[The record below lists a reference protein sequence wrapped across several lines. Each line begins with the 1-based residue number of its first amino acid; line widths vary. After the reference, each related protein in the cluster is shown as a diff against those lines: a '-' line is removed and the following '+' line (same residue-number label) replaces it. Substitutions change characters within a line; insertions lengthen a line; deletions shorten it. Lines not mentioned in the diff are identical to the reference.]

1 MRTDF
6 SGEITMKTKTL
17 LIVFCTMTLIAAGEE
32 CVLGQAA
39 PGVFADAN
47 HPSGPP
53 DPQKLDSIWSVDPI
67 NDQVSIKIPFPSTP
81 QGGRGPNV
89 PFALLYNSGSTVTLQ
104 AEGTFGLG
112 NGAQTTLFAWSA
124 HPLAW
129 IGSLTAPSGPWTTSG
144 PYFYSGYS
152 VVPDLNEP
160 NGNGGTYLAGAGCT
174 IYGPYTYV
182 DEDGASH
189 DLNILGFYSSYTN
202 PSAWA
207 PTCGT
212 AYSESPTYWSS
223 SMTSDGSAMQT
234 SGGGNG
240 GAVTPDG
247 TTAGAGTLTDPN
259 SNSVTLTTS
268 NGVTTATDALG
279 RTVYTTD
286 IPIGQPGQIPANS
299 YYVKTYG
306 ESGSVETYNVVF
318 STEYIEQSNQTFTMS
333 HPTTSEITSAAYCT
347 SCNGNFGVQQPAAGD
362 HFTAV
367 SEIDLPDNA
376 SKYQFTYDPK
386 YGTISQIT
394 FPTGGYVKFTWNVR
408 DKDWSPYGQ
417 FEAISAIVV
426 TGATVSDGSS
436 QDNWTY
442 AMESLSNSSVPIGS
456 VTAPDSSLTNYIGA
470 CFVYTLVPFYANE
483 AKATCK
489 EISRAIY
496 VTSGG
501 KLLKT
506 VAQNF
511 TSHGLPIQV
520 ATTLYDGPSNLQ
532 QLTQYTYDSWD
543 NVISQL
549 ESDYYQCSG
558 TPCSAPTQSANL
570 PAPSSGWL
578 RETYKQY
585 AYNATA
591 SLGGQSLLNSAFVG
605 AHIVDKPAQVAVTNG
620 SGNPASVTDY
630 QYNSYGNLTT
640 ETKCI
645 APSGTGSSAACGTP
659 YWQDSYA
666 YDTHGQVTS
675 KTEASNVSS
684 VAATTNY
691 TWTGP
696 TGGSGNA
703 YLTTVTYPNNATDV
717 YTYSAYTGQVLSH
730 QDWNTH
736 TTNYDYSDG
745 LNRLRTITGPATTDG
760 TNGANGAQGSGTT
773 TYNYTDTPGEFAVQE
788 EHTVNTLG
796 VNTSATSDFD
806 GLGRKITSKS
816 VTPDCTSPIEVDTVY
831 DSMGRVSTVSNP
843 YCTASD
849 GTYGLTTYSYD
860 ALGRKTQVTTPDSVS
875 GSGVTTISY
884 GANATE
890 IIAPYN
896 GTVNPTHIQQVD
908 GLGRLTN
915 VCELTTLT
923 FGTTAPANC
932 NLNVSGTGYL
942 TSYLYDPLNNLV
954 GVTQQSVSRS
964 FTYDPLS
971 RLTYA
976 MNPEAGAVNYIYST
990 PSAPCS
996 PSSAVPCSKTDARGV
1011 KVTYGYDSLSRLTS
1025 KTYNDSATPIS
1036 CYLYDAGSGSN
1047 PKGNLVEAWTQA
1059 ASTVSCHSS
1068 LTSYISL
1075 KAFSYDQMNRLSSAQ
1090 TCINGSCS
1098 GAGAYQVTMSYDLA
1112 GNNTTLTNS
1121 VGANSQA
1128 LTLTHYFDEASRPCL
1143 TTSSW
1148 TAPASPNIFQVTP
1161 GTSTPGYSPAGGLQN
1176 YYLGSNNSSASSSC
1190 GTGPASPIN
1199 LSLGYNKRFWVSS
1212 INATGQIP

>member
-1 MRTDF
+1 
-6 SGEITMKTKTL
+6 MKVKTL
-17 LIVFCTMTLIAAGEE
+17 LIAFCATTLITGGEGRTF
-32 CVLGQAA
+32 GQAA

-53 DPQKLDSIWSVDPI
+53 DPGKLDSIWSVDPI
-67 NDQVSIKIPFPSTP
+67 SDQVSIKVPFPSTP
-81 QGGRGPNV
+81 QGGRGPKV

-104 AEGTFGLG
+104 ANGTFGLG
-112 NGAQTTLFAWSA
+112 NGAQTTLFTWSA

-129 IGSLTAPSGPWTTSG
+129 IGSLTAPSGPWTTTG

-152 VVPDLNEP
+152 VVPDLDEP
-160 NGNGGTYLAGAGCT
+160 NGNGGYFVAGAGCT

-182 DEDGASH
+182 DQDGASH

-212 AYSESPTYWSS
+212 AYSESATYWPS
-223 SMTSDGSAMQT
+223 SMTSDGSAIQT

-279 RTVYTTD
+279 RTVYTTN
-286 IPIGQPGQIPANS
+286 IPIGQPGQIPANT

-306 ESGSVETYNVVF
+306 ESESVETYNVIF
-318 STEYIEQSNQTFTMS
+318 STESIEQNNETFTMP

-347 SCNGNFGVQQPAAGD
+347 SCNGSFGIQQPAVGD

-367 SEIDLPDNA
+367 SEIDLPDNS
-376 SKYQFTYDPK
+376 SKYLFTYDPK

-394 FPTGGYVKFTWNVR
+394 FPTGGYVKFSWGIRNE
-408 DKDWSPYGQ
+408 DWSPYGQ

-436 QDNWTY
+436 QANWTY
-442 AMESLSNSSVPIGS
+442 AMESLSNSSVPVGS
-456 VTAPDSSLTNYIGA
+456 VTAPDSSLTNYTGA
-470 CFVYTLVPFYANE
+470 CFVYTLPPFYRNE

-520 ATTLYDGPSNLQ
+520 ATTLYDGPNNLQ
-532 QLTQYTYDSWD
+532 QLTQFSYDSWD
-543 NVISQL
+543 NESSQFD
-549 ESDYYQCSG
+549 SDYYQCSG

-578 RETYKQY
+578 RETYTQY
-585 AYNATA
+585 AYDATA
-591 SLGGQSLLNSAFVG
+591 GLGGQSLLNSAFAG
-605 AHIVDKPAQVAVTNG
+605 AHIVNKPAQVAVTNG
-620 SGNPASVTDY
+620 SGNPASLTGY
-630 QYNSYGNLTT
+630 QYSSQGNLTT

-645 APSGTGSSAACGTP
+645 TISGTGSGAACGTS
-659 YWQDSYA
+659 YWQTSYA

-696 TGGSGNA
+696 TGGSGNG
-703 YLTTVTYPNNATDV
+703 YLTEITYPNSATDV

-730 QDWNTH
+730 QDWNIH
-736 TTNYDYSDG
+736 TTSYDYSDG
-745 LNRLRTITGPATTDG
+745 LNRLRTITNPATIDG

-773 TYNYTDTPGEFAVQE
+773 TYNYTDTPSEFAVQE
-788 EHTVNTLG
+788 QHTVNTLG
-796 VNTSATSDFD
+796 VSTSTTSYFD
-806 GLGRKITSKS
+806 GLGRKITAKT
-816 VTPDCTSPIEVDTVY
+816 VTPDCSSPIEIDTVY

-843 YCTASD
+843 YCTTAD
-849 GTYGLTTYSYD
+849 PTYGLTTYLYD
-860 ALGRKTQVTTPDSVS
+860 ALSRKTQITTPDSA
-875 GSGVTTISY
+875 VTAISY
-884 GANATE
+884 GGNATE
-890 IIAPYN
+890 IIAPSN

-915 VCELTTLT
+915 VCEVTTLT
-923 FGTTAPANC
+923 FGATAPANC
-932 NLNVSGTGYL
+932 NLNISGTGYL
-942 TSYLYDPLNNLV
+942 TSHSYDPLNNLL

-976 MNPEAGAVNYIYST
+976 LNPEAGAVNYIYST
-990 PSAPCS
+990 PSAACS
-996 PSSAVPCSKTDARGV
+996 SSSAVPCSKTDARGV
-1011 KVTYGYDSLSRLTS
+1011 TVTDGYDSLSRLTS

-1047 PKGNLVEAWTQA
+1047 PKGNLVEAWTRP
-1059 ASTVSCHSS
+1059 ASAGNCNS
-1068 LTSYISL
+1068 LTPYISL
-1075 KAFSYDQMNRLSSAQ
+1075 KSFSYDATNRLLSAQ

-1098 GAGAYQVTMSYDLA
+1098 GQGTYQVSMSYDLA

-1121 VGANSQA
+1121 VGANNQP
-1128 LTLTHYFDEASRPCL
+1128 LTLTNSFDEASRPCL

-1148 TAPASPNIFQVTP
+1148 TASASPNIFQVTP
-1161 GTSTPGYSPAGGLQN
+1161 GTSTPGYSPASGLQN
-1176 YYLGSNNSSASSSC
+1176 YYLGSTSSSASSLC
-1190 GTGPASPIN
+1190 GTSPASPVN
-1199 LSLGYNKRFWVSS
+1199 LSLGYNKRFWVTG